1 MNHQA
6 TLEKITQMRLWG
18 IKDAYQAVL
27 EQNTSMGNDAF
38 LAHLIEAEW
47 LDRHNR
53 KIERLIRQARFRYTA
68 HPSELEYNAQRG
80 LDKNLILRLS
90 DCSFI
95 KKKENILIT
104 GATGVGK
111 SFVASALGHQACMM
125 GYKTMYFNTQKL
137 FSILKAALA
146 DGSYFKWINKI
157 ERQQLLILD
166 DFGLQLLDNHNR
178 QALMEIIEDR
188 HNKHSTIVLSQL
200 PTNKWHRVIGESA
213 IADAI
218 LDRLVHS
225 AHRIELKGESMRK
238 RKLKK
243 ETTD

>member
-1 MNHQA
+1 MNQQA
-6 TLEKITQMRLWG
+6 TLDKITQMRMWG
-18 IKDAYQAVL
+18 IKDAYQAIL
-27 EQNTSMGNDAF
+27 EQNTSMSNDAF
-38 LAHLIEAEW
+38 LAQLIDAEW

-53 KIERLIRQARFRYTA
+53 KIERLIRHARFRYSA
-68 HPSELEYNAQRG
+68 HPSELEYSAQRG
-80 LDKNLILRLS
+80 LDKNLLLRLS

-137 FSILKAALA
+137 FAMLKAALA
-146 DGSYFKWINKI
+146 DASYFKWISRLEK
-157 ERQQLLILD
+157 QQVLILD
-166 DFGLQLLDNHNR
+166 DFGLQQLDNHNR

-188 HNKHSTIVLSQL
+188 HNKHSTIIVSQL
-200 PTNKWHRVIGESA
+200 PTTKWHRVIGENA

-238 RKLKK
+238 RKIKNK
-243 ETTD
+243 AS